1 MGMFM
6 FGMISIYQ
14 LERMLDQGSP
24 LLLVDLRTEEEYI
37 YGHLYT
43 AVNIPYE
50 SLADREEELYKGLP
64 VLFYCEHGGRVC
76 RRPGNMP
83 GVALKRQAWAAES
96 SITAGNIWFRDKS
109 SLTDIR

>member
-64 VLFYCEHGGRVC
+64 VLFYCEHGGKSMQAAREYAGRGLKAASLGSGIQHYSGKYLV
-76 RRPGNMP
+76 PG
-83 GVALKRQAWAAES
+83 
-96 SITAGNIWFRDKS
+96 
-109 SLTDIR
+109 

>member
-64 VLFYCEHGGRVC
+64 ALFYCEHGGKSMQAAREYAGRGLKAASLGSGIQYYSGKYLV
-76 RRPGNMP
+76 PG
-83 GVALKRQAWAAES
+83 
-96 SITAGNIWFRDKS
+96 
-109 SLTDIR
+109 

>member
-64 VLFYCEHGGRVC
+64 VLFYCEHGGKSMQAAREYAGRGFKAASLGSGIQYYSGKYLV
-76 RRPGNMP
+76 PG
-83 GVALKRQAWAAES
+83 
-96 SITAGNIWFRDKS
+96 
-109 SLTDIR
+109 

>member
-64 VLFYCEHGGRVC
+64 VLFYCEHGGKSMQAAREYAGREIGRASCRERV
-76 RRPGNMP
+76 
-83 GVALKRQAWAAES
+83 
-96 SITAGNIWFRDKS
+96 
-109 SLTDIR
+109 

>member
-6 FGMISIYQ
+6 FGMISINQ

-37 YGHLYT
+37 YWNLYT

-64 VLFYCEHGGRVC
+64 VLFYCEHGGKSMQAAREYAGRGLKAASLGSGIQYYSGKYLV
-76 RRPGNMP
+76 PG
-83 GVALKRQAWAAES
+83 
-96 SITAGNIWFRDKS
+96 
-109 SLTDIR
+109 